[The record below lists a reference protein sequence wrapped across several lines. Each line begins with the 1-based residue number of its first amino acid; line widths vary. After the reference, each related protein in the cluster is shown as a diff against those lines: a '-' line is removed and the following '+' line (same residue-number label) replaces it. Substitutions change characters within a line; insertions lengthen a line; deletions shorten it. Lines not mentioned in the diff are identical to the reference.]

1 MFPSTITKTFDRLFA
16 TTASDVAVT
25 PKTDKDE
32 LHSAQEQTVPAS
44 VLDTVRALPGVQ
56 AVYGDVSTQRLAV
69 VGPDNKAISNST
81 GGPTI
86 GGNLDDTPH
95 PGGNLTT
102 RPPPTSPRDRVVDA
116 LTPQKKAPAHRTHPL
131 PSSTPPARRFPD
143 T

>member
-81 GGPTI
+81 GGPPPR
-86 GGNLDDTPH
+86 GTPV
-95 PGGNLTT
+95 
-102 RPPPTSPRDRVVDA
+102 R
-116 LTPQKKAPAHRTHPL
+116 
-131 PSSTPPARRFPD
+131 TPPSAGQQSP
-143 T
+143 